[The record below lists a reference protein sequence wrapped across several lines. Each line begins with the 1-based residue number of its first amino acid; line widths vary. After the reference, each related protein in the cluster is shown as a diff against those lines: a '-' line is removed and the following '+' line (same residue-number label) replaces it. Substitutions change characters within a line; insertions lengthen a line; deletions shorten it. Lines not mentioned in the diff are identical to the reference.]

1 MRLIISS
8 AQSSNNTCT
17 NSTKT
22 DKVWAAN
29 DLPLFDLQPFTHW
42 KHAVLNLET
51 RLRGKWARSKPAI
64 SRLYQVIK
72 FVIAASLQ
80 SKRWQR
86 KNSPRSRTFAC
97 SPLLVRLSGPALLCS
112 GRRGGER
119 RSQVYRYDMNKK
131 QTGNRKEKKRP
142 EDDVFLCLFTVL
154 QRWNTRSPDSAE
166 CRETRWRG
174 LRAHYEMHACTE
186 GRKTVIFSF
195 IKLSRKDG
203 KLNMSW

>member
-1 MRLIISS
+1 MS
-8 AQSSNNTCT
+8 A
-17 NSTKT
+17 
-22 DKVWAAN
+22 
-29 DLPLFDLQPFTHW
+29 LQ
-42 KHAVLNLET
+42 T
-51 RLRGKWARSKPAI
+51 RYI
-64 SRLYQVIK
+64 TTVYQVIK

-80 SKRWQR
+80 SKSVGRG
-86 KNSPRSRTFAC
+86 KKKRSQTFAC

-112 GRRGGER
+112 GRRGGE
-119 RSQVYRYDMNKK
+119 SAEVKSVGMSWIKK
-131 QTGNRKEKKRP
+131 QSGNSKERKKKNGGGGGGQWTM
-142 EDDVFLCLFTVL
+142 FNLCLFRVL
-154 QRWNTRSPDSAE
+154 QRWNTRSPEPAE